1 MFNLPSSVRLCT
13 DSDNYFRYAIYICVY
28 IYLYLYLS
36 IYIYIYN
43 IYMCIYIY
51 IYIYIYV
58 IYIIMYNIYCR
69 PGTRNCLME
78 LQTCQN
84 SHNSFDVFRS
94 ECNEG
99 FISLILIGSSKK
111 IMFQFL
117 WWLVMCVLFWTK
129 SVFILFL
136 NFITDINCGL

>member
-1 MFNLPSSVRLCT
+1 
-13 DSDNYFRYAIYICVY
+13 
-28 IYLYLYLS
+28 
-36 IYIYIYN
+36 
-43 IYMCIYIY
+43 MC

-84 SHNSFDVFRS
+84 SRNSFDVFRS

-111 IMFQFL
+111 NNVSIPVVIKLCVCYSELSQFL
-117 WWLVMCVLFWTK
+117 SYF
-129 SVFILFL
+129 
-136 NFITDINCGL
+136 

>member
-1 MFNLPSSVRLCT
+1 
-13 DSDNYFRYAIYICVY
+13 
-28 IYLYLYLS
+28 
-36 IYIYIYN
+36 
-43 IYMCIYIY
+43 MCIY

-69 PGTRNCLME
+69 PGTRKCLME

-84 SHNSFDVFRS
+84 SRNSFDVFRS

-117 WWLVMCVLFWTK
+117 W
-129 SVFILFL
+129 
-136 NFITDINCGL
+136 